1 MRDRKAPARDVQ
13 RCNVAEGAGCH
24 RLLAAGRKVMKVTT
38 YAKKS
43 RREAREAQGDE
54 RIETLD
60 RMGDATMIKSGW
72 WVYGYQ

>member
-1 MRDRKAPARDVQ
+1 M
-13 RCNVAEGAGCH
+13 
-24 RLLAAGRKVMKVTT
+24 KVMT

-60 RMGDATMIKSGW
+60 RMANTTMIKSGW
-72 WVYGYQ
+72 WVYRCQ